1 LIPSKIPPTCI
12 SEPLRVRRLNEQ
24 DARSIAEFF
33 RAAGWDD
40 GATDEGVREM
50 FRTAAVDNPFEPGEA
65 PPIVGAFFG
74 TRLVGYIST
83 IPTQFWT
90 GKESTTAYWFKGLW
104 VLEEHRNTP
113 IAVLLM
119 KEIFRHVDLAA
130 SMPGEP
136 LARQL
141 SKALGMLDLGAVCD
155 YIEPLRPTH
164 ILRKFDVRRF
174 EHLSVLPRAG
184 SAAIKLAKMPPFA
197 YAIGALISL
206 GLTVLRLPSTLT
218 GRKLTTQIGA
228 SLPSEA
234 TIDSLWTRARR
245 NLECSPVRSSA
256 YLRWRYERGATGRY
270 CFASAWHGDDMVGL
284 AVLASPQRHDD
295 SRIAGLSI
303 GTVVDLVLDP
313 DCSAALPSLLRVAR
327 QWARAAN
334 YDALLLTASHHSLR
348 GPLRRAGYIRL
359 PGNIHVML
367 RDPRG
372 KYGVSTN
379 LDNWLLTRGDA
390 CGDQL

>member
-1 LIPSKIPPTCI
+1 
-12 SEPLRVRRLNEQ
+12 
-24 DARSIAEFF
+24 
-33 RAAGWDD
+33 
-40 GATDEGVREM
+40 M
-50 FRTAAVDNPFEPGEA
+50 FRTGAVDNPFEPGKA
-65 PPIVGAFFG
+65 PPMVGAFFG

-90 GKESTTAYWFKGLW
+90 GKENATAYWFKGLW

-136 LARQL
+136 VSRQL
-141 SKALGMLDLGAVCD
+141 SKALGMRDLGAVCD
-155 YIEPLRPTH
+155 YIEPLRPMH

-174 EHLSVLPRAG
+174 GHLSGVPRMG
-184 SAAIKLAKMPPFA
+184 SAAVKLAKMPPFA
-197 YAIGALISL
+197 YAIGAMISL
-206 GLTVLRLPSTLT
+206 SLSILRLPSTLT
-218 GRKLTTQIGA
+218 GRKLRTQIGA
-228 SLPSEA
+228 SLPGEA
-234 TIDSLWTRARR
+234 AVDSLWARARR
-245 NLECSPVRSSA
+245 NLGCSPVRSSA
-256 YLRWRYERGATGRY
+256 YLRWRYERGAKARY
-270 CFASAWHGDDMVGL
+270 CFASAWRGDDMVGL

-303 GTVVDLVLDP
+303 GSVVDLVLDP

-327 QWARAAN
+327 HWARAAN
-334 YDALLLTASHHSLR
+334 YDALLLTASHRSLR
-348 GPLRRAGYIRL
+348 GPLLRAGYIRL

-372 KYGVSTN
+372 KHGVSTN
-379 LDNWLLTRGDA
+379 LDSWMLTRGDA